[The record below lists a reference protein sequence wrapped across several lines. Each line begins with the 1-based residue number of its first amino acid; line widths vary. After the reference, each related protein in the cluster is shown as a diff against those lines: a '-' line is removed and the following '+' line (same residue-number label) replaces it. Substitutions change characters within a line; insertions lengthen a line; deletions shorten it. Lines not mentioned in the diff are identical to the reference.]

1 MKRIMAC
8 ILALIFSVQLFAQNR
23 TVTGRVTDA
32 QGKVVPYATV
42 TVKGTTTS
50 VSADENGSFSIQA
63 APNSILVF
71 SASGYTT
78 SETNVGTQTSIT
90 GTLGA
95 QAALQEVVVTAL
107 GQTRSKD
114 KIGYSATTFSSDQVN
129 RSSPVSALD
138 GLQGKI
144 AGADISNIGGAG
156 SSSRVILRGYT
167 SLSTTGNNQ
176 PLIVVDGVPFNNS
189 RLGSFNDFLN
199 SGGVDIGNGL
209 NDINPNDIENISVL
223 KGAAASSLYG
233 SRAQNGVI
241 IITTKKGRAGR
252 VSVDFSSST
261 VFSSVGKMPEF
272 QNNWGQGWGALHW
285 KEENG
290 SWGPRLDGKDRLW
303 GSTVDNSRLI
313 KPFSAVENNVRDFYD
328 QGTELNNTI
337 GIRGGN
343 ENSLFY
349 FSYGNVYNNG
359 VLPGDV
365 DVYKRNTFALRG
377 QTRANKFLASGSF
390 NYINK
395 SGNTVNTD
403 DNDRGSS
410 PFEDILQIPRDFHIT
425 DFKDYNNKFFNVD
438 NYFTPYAANPYFSVT
453 ESGNRHQ
460 NDRFF
465 GNAELGYDFSRTFN
479 VRWRSGLDVS
489 NARLQDWKA
498 IERPGSNTWRG
509 PNPTNAEGA
518 EYTAKVGGVRELSDY
533 VREIYSDLFL
543 NYNHDLTGDLN
554 LQGFVGGNY
563 NEQQSRRHFSEITG
577 LTIPRFYHLSNSPNP
592 PTSTTVNSKK
602 RTIAA
607 FAQANLSYKNYLFLT
622 LNARNDWSST
632 LPLDNNTFFYP
643 GANLSVIMS
652 RLLNLDNTKISYWK
666 LRGGIGKTGKDA
678 PVYSL
683 SSTLVPGNVAL
694 GFGNIIFPVSG
705 VSAFEIGN
713 IIGNKDLRPEITT
726 EIELGTEIRFFKD
739 RIGIDFTAYRK
750 RSDGQI
756 INIPVAPSSGN
767 TSLVTNFGVVENKG
781 LEIALNLVPVRS
793 KDFNWN
799 MTYTFSNNR
808 NKILE
813 LPVEQLEK
821 VDFNSYF
828 DIKMVGRQGTP
839 IGQLEAPKPA
849 MTEDGK
855 YITSG
860 GFYVATTE
868 DQVYGS
874 IQRDFMMGLNN
885 NFSYKNWNL
894 GFGLDYRKG
903 GFFVSRTADL
913 LYFTGNAYNTQF
925 NDRRPFI
932 IPNSVVQ
939 TGTDAQGKPIY
950 AENTTPIDMDHY
962 YSYWY
967 HSSVDNLSWQQVILP
982 KDFLKLRDITL
993 TYRLPQAWAG
1003 KISAQNISI
1012 SALARNIL
1020 LWVPR
1025 ENVFIDPEATN
1036 LGNDLT
1042 GEFGEQ
1048 ATSPTQ
1054 KSFGVSLKVNF

>member
-1 MKRIMAC
+1 
-8 ILALIFSVQLFAQNR
+8 
-23 TVTGRVTDA
+23 
-32 QGKVVPYATV
+32 
-42 TVKGTTTS
+42 
-50 VSADENGSFSIQA
+50 
-63 APNSILVF
+63 
-71 SASGYTT
+71 
-78 SETNVGTQTSIT
+78 
-90 GTLGA
+90 
-95 QAALQEVVVTAL
+95 
-107 GQTRSKD
+107 
-114 KIGYSATTFSSDQVN
+114 
-129 RSSPVSALD
+129 
-138 GLQGKI
+138 
-144 AGADISNIGGAG
+144 
-156 SSSRVILRGYT
+156 
-167 SLSTTGNNQ
+167 
-176 PLIVVDGVPFNNS
+176 
-189 RLGSFNDFLN
+189 
-199 SGGVDIGNGL
+199 
-209 NDINPNDIENISVL
+209 
-223 KGAAASSLYG
+223 
-233 SRAQNGVI
+233 
-241 IITTKKGRAGR
+241 
-252 VSVDFSSST
+252 
-261 VFSSVGKMPEF
+261 
-272 QNNWGQGWGALHW
+272 
-285 KEENG
+285 
-290 SWGPRLDGKDRLW
+290 
-303 GSTVDNSRLI
+303 
-313 KPFSAVENNVRDFYD
+313 
-328 QGTELNNTI
+328 
-337 GIRGGN
+337 
-343 ENSLFY
+343 
-349 FSYGNVYNNG
+349 
-359 VLPGDV
+359 
-365 DVYKRNTFALRG
+365 
-377 QTRANKFLASGSF
+377 
-390 NYINK
+390 
-395 SGNTVNTD
+395 
-403 DNDRGSS
+403 
-410 PFEDILQIPRDFHIT
+410 
-425 DFKDYNNKFFNVD
+425 
-438 NYFTPYAANPYFSVT
+438 
-453 ESGNRHQ
+453 
-460 NDRFF
+460 
-465 GNAELGYDFSRTFN
+465 
-479 VRWRSGLDVS
+479 
-489 NARLQDWKA
+489 
-498 IERPGSNTWRG
+498 
-509 PNPTNAEGA
+509 
-518 EYTAKVGGVRELSDY
+518 
-533 VREIYSDLFL
+533 
-543 NYNHDLTGDLN
+543 
-554 LQGFVGGNY
+554 
-563 NEQQSRRHFSEITG
+563 
-577 LTIPRFYHLSNSPNP
+577 
-592 PTSTTVNSKK
+592 
-602 RTIAA
+602 
-607 FAQANLSYKNYLFLT
+607 
-622 LNARNDWSST
+622 
-632 LPLDNNTFFYP
+632 
-643 GANLSVIMS
+643 
-652 RLLNLDNTKISYWK
+652 
-666 LRGGIGKTGKDA
+666 
-678 PVYSL
+678 
-683 SSTLVPGNVAL
+683 
-694 GFGNIIFPVSG
+694 VSG

-799 MTYTFSNNR
+799 LTYTFSNNR